1 MGVTNGNINIYTPRT
16 QLAAFEKRMPVTTAL
31 RDLFFPT
38 VQTFVTEDI
47 DIDFMK
53 GGYSVAPFVAP
64 NVGGINVS
72 RSGYS
77 TKRYTP
83 PRVAPQR
90 PMSKEILMPRLP
102 GENVHSTMS
111 PEDRQDYYIQ
121 KDAQELDDSI
131 SRREELMCSQ
141 LLTNGII
148 TVRGYVDDKKTNY
161 IDDNIDFQFSNKT
174 TLTGDDLWSAETSDK
189 YGDLEDAVIS
199 IREAGYNPKYCF
211 LGKSAWKNF
220 KEDVALMNMLDV
232 RRFEL
237 GALNP
242 QLKLQNG
249 NGLAYMGELSELG
262 IELWTYF
269 AWYLND
275 SGVLTPI
282 FPDDHVVIA
291 PDVVGEMC
299 YGAITQLEED
309 RRYHTYEGTR
319 IPKIMANISDDEI
332 TTRLSSRPLPRPFD
346 VDSWAVLDVL

>member
-1 MGVTNGNINIYTPRT
+1 MAITNGSINIYTPRT
-16 QLAAFEKRMPVTTAL
+16 QQSAFEKRMPVTTAL

-38 VQTFVTEDI
+38 VQTFMTEDI
-47 DIDFMK
+47 DMDYAK

-90 PMSKEILMPRLP
+90 PMSKEILAPRLP
-102 GENVHSTMS
+102 GEDIHTAMS
-111 PEDRQDYYIQ
+111 PEDRQDYFIQ

-131 SRREELMCSQ
+131 TRREELMCSQ

-148 TVRGYVDDKKTNY
+148 SVRGYVDDKKENY
-161 IDDNIDFQFSNKT
+161 IDDNIDFQFTNKT
-174 TLTGDDLWSAETSDK
+174 TLAGADIWTADTSDK
-189 YGDLEDAVIS
+189 YRDLEDAVIS
-199 IREAGYNPKYCF
+199 VREAGYNPKYCF

-220 KEDVALMNMLDV
+220 KTDVSIMNMLDV

-237 GALNP
+237 GVLNP

-291 PDVVGEMC
+291 PEAIGQMC
-299 YGAITQLEED
+299 YGAITQLEKDE
-309 RRYHTYEGTR
+309 RYHTYEGTR
-319 IPKIMANISDDEI
+319 VPKIMANINDDVV
-332 TTRLSSRPLPRPFD
+332 TTRLSSRPLPKPFD